1 VDSGGTSARRRY
13 PDGGGTVID
22 ASSKWAVAAKGDS
35 NLARVWSEYKRTA
48 AQDLRDELIVQYS
61 PLAKYVAG
69 RVAVGLPRSI
79 EYADLVSYGM
89 FGLIDAI
96 EKFDA
101 DRGVKF
107 ETYAIPRIRGAVID
121 ELRSIDWVPRSVR
134 AKARAVEEAYAALES
149 RLGRSPADAEVAIE
163 MGISENELQDILSTI
178 SLTGVAA
185 LDDVISGSVDGGG
198 DAPTLGDVLADKGD
212 DPGTLYEDRETKRA
226 LVAAIGSLEERDKLV
241 LALYYYEGLTLAE
254 IGKVI
259 GVTESRVCQIH
270 TKLVLRLRGRMILA
284 GRESA

>member
-1 VDSGGTSARRRY
+1 MPTHHEAPGGRGT
-13 PDGGGTVID
+13 PDEPV
-22 ASSKWAVAAKGDS
+22 SKWVIAAKGDTS
-35 NLARVWSEYKRTA
+35 LGRVWADYKRTG

-61 PLAKYVAG
+61 PVVTYVAG

-79 EYADLVSYGM
+79 EYADLVSYGI

-134 AKARAVEEAYAALES
+134 SKARAVEEAYATLES
-149 RLGRSPADAEVAIE
+149 RLGRSPADAEVAAE
-163 MGISENELQDILSTI
+163 MDITEAELQEILATI
-178 SLTGVAA
+178 SLAGVAA
-185 LDDVISGSVDGGG
+185 LDDVIAGSVDGTG
-198 DAPTLGDVLADKGD
+198 DAPTLGDVLADRGD
-212 DPGTLYEDRETKRA
+212 DPGTVYEDQETKQA
-226 LVAAIGSLEERDKLV
+226 LVEAITGLEERDKLV
-241 LALYYYEGLTLAE
+241 LALYYFEGLTLAE

-259 GVTESRVCQIH
+259 GVTESRVCQLH
-270 TKLVLRLRGRMILA
+270 TKLVLRLRGRMLLA